1 MMPELLP
8 ATTQKRCPRPECAS
22 TEVFEVDVDNAL
34 EELWCCR
41 RCEKPFLVMDG
52 YA

>member
-1 MMPELLP
+1 MAELLP

-22 TEVFEVDVDNAL
+22 AEVFEVDVDNAL
-34 EELWCCR
+34 EELWYCR
-41 RCEKPFLVMDG
+41 TCEKPFLVLDG